1 MQLNAQNLI
10 LFAFMNSHLFFL
22 DLLNFLLYQLS
33 KGLYNPRHKK
43 GISIKSWKMNQ
54 IFHHYALP
62 SRYNM
67 EKTDEVGRNNYISS
81 EYYKATV
88 R

>member
-1 MQLNAQNLI
+1 MQLNTQK
-10 LFAFMNSHLFFL
+10 SHVICFYEFPFVFS

-33 KGLYNPRHKK
+33 KGLYNPKHKK